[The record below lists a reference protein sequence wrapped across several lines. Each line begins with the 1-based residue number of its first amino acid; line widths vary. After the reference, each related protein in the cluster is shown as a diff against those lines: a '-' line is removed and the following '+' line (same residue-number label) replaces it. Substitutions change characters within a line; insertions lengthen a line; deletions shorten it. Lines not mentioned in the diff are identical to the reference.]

1 AGLRDTG
8 ASSGRVGQRLPNV
21 PRRWDDAGQRLPNA
35 PEPLLVRPAPRYTSA
50 MSEAAGA
57 RKVTVD
63 LPEEAF
69 QHRPW
74 SPQVVA
80 QEMRLLWLLEEV
92 CARRLG
98 FGKASELA
106 EVPMA

>member
-1 AGLRDTG
+1 
-8 ASSGRVGQRLPNV
+8 
-21 PRRWDDAGQRLPNA
+21 
-35 PEPLLVRPAPRYTSA
+35 
-50 MSEAAGA
+50 MSKSAGA

-74 SPQVVA
+74 SPGEVA
-80 QEMRLLWLLEEV
+80 QEMRLLWLLEV
-92 CARRLG
+92 RARRLG

-106 EVPMA
+106 EIPVAAFLRLMGEHHITPFDYDESEIERELGKSS